1 MKRIKKISRRM
12 LSFIMVLVLVT
23 SLVTS
28 LSSKLVK
35 AENYV
40 TVESKSG
47 YFYVTIVDDTTG
59 KSDKIKV
66 NVNLAGTFT
75 GKNKNCTTAKTTVS
89 ATLDGN
95 RGGNF
100 NLNVNNSN
108 TKKGLYYTQNNNY
121 AIAAIGLS
129 FTVPEHTSYQWTEVD
144 NPSGKC
150 SVHNSISGVQTKPV
164 YANFDTHE
172 TTGKN
177 KNFIAAVNL
186 MNMGINRSEG
196 TKHINIIIHIA
207 RNRYSVKYYL
217 DGGHFASDYNTLHT
231 ASDGR
236 TQKKNPTSVTDGGDV
251 GYTNSYFY
259 VEHPMKLGYTFKGW
273 NITEMDD
280 DTHCITVSSG
290 VYYCN
295 TASVNTLTTAGLKDS
310 TYIPYSFKSLR
321 KTAGTVSFSAL
332 FLPNV
337 YRVKYHGNGAVSG
350 QMTDTE
356 FKYNTEGNLAANSYV
371 RTGYKFLG
379 WSTNKNAAKPEY
391 INGQSVKNLTS
402 KADDIVTLYAVWSKN
417 DSQLSKSNALKNI
430 EKLLKVNIVKVDEE
444 DTQKTLN
451 ATFDVYE
458 WSAKAGDG
466 YGAYK
471 KNPSFSIDSNKEYK
485 FTYTSDNQGKFKI
498 KETSVEAPYVNAGDE
513 AEIDILKSGID
524 IPFYENTMVE
534 EDKGVFIIGVGY
546 EKGDIVRD
554 NADRDSAN
562 YYFAKTANT
571 GKELHRAAYWQKL
584 DSSYEKYE
592 RLIAGAGKW
601 DATDTYAR
609 TFSIEF
615 SNKEKSVGLEFGLRK
630 KNPRGSLLNGAEFNV
645 YYADDKS
652 FCRVMGFDGTKYN
665 TSYDEQGK
673 LIVLDSRYIPL
684 DETQTHAVNV
694 DATHKTLEFIVR
706 EDKAPD
712 NYKKIDDFNVKA
724 YASYNNEEKEWIVD
738 YLIATFSDGST
749 QKIDNGGVFDN
760 DQLIDEPYELNL
772 TVVKKGDKGNYKT
785 SDLAG
790 AEYTVYADETL
801 TQPVTVIKIGNDGK
815 GKAEGLDLK
824 DYWLKETK
832 APASGKYKLSD
843 EVRHVKVTPNGTQ
856 TVYDYEAE
864 FEEDEDCG
872 MLRVHK
878 VDTEGNEVNGAG
890 FTLYEYPEGI
900 SEEEIPFYNCTEL
913 NVISTA
919 TVTDG
924 YATFTDIP
932 FGDYILAETIVPN
945 GWKKAPNQKV
955 TLTIENKGNSE
966 YTAAFTTV
974 LEEKEEFRTKIL
986 KVDATDNHKLSG
998 AVFKIYDITT
1008 GAYLKQTLVTS
1019 DEEGNAIETEEDA
1032 LYTTDEDGLI
1042 IADGLMKHSYRIEEV
1057 SAPEGYVLDSEPQ
1070 VIIISDGKESGID
1083 EDGIPYYEATF
1094 KDNKTETTFT
1104 KVDITTKQEIIGG
1117 KYHVEDLEGNIIDEW
1132 TGDGKTHK
1140 VYGLIPGNTY
1150 LFHEEAAPDG
1160 YTIASDVE
1168 FTVKE
1173 DGTVTEVVM
1182 EDDYIKVDLSKVDIT
1197 SDEELPGAVL
1207 ELYDSENN
1215 LIETWISKA
1224 TPHRIERIKVGTYTL
1239 VEKSAPKGYLVAD
1252 SITFEVGETGEVQ
1265 TVVMKDD
1272 YTKTEFIKLASDT
1285 AEPLVGCVLQ
1295 ILDSN
1300 KNIVTVGG
1308 KKAEWTTDG
1317 TPYEID
1323 YLTAGETYYLH
1334 EVSAPSD
1341 YQLADDIEFIAGK
1354 PWTDGKSQTDKD
1366 YNIPSGSEYE
1376 DQGGNVVNYDDGVI
1390 NVPESLTENEPETS
1404 EPESEDDSDIT
1415 DGDVEEVDVDDLDIT
1430 RDDDSEYTGELIS
1443 ITMLD
1448 KPKLVSIL
1456 KKTDAGDLLEG
1467 AELELIEDATGNVL
1481 YSFTTSANVDS
1492 VFKLKNGKYTIH
1504 EKYAPENYEL
1514 AEDIHF
1520 EVTDDTTEVEYEMT
1534 DKYIGSSLKVIKL
1547 DENTKKPIEGVEFT
1561 LIGESGLKLKAST
1574 DANGEVTF
1582 GMKDGRPILP
1592 PQKYTLTENST
1603 QKGYSLLKDSIE
1615 VELPLKLTKAEAE
1628 AEGAD
1633 LSQAKWDR
1641 DNEVYRFFDLTYQVS
1656 DGATLQLPSTGYNNL
1671 KYGLLAGAGI
1681 MVLVGLYFGIKHLK
1695 RSFW

>member
-1 MKRIKKISRRM
+1 MKKFNNISRRLFAFVM
-12 LSFIMVLVLVT
+12 TLVLT
-23 SLVTS
+23 ISLFHNYAMAADSDYITVDNKS
-28 LSSKLVK
+28 GHF
-35 AENYV
+35 YV
-40 TVESKSG
+40 TVK
-47 YFYVTIVDDTTG
+47 DDTTG
-59 KSDKIKV
+59 KSDRIRID
-66 NVNLAGTFT
+66 VNLGDKL
-75 GKNKNCTTAKTTVS
+75 GGSKQNHTTAETTVS
-89 ATLDGN
+89 AKINGN
-95 RGGNF
+95 KGSNY
-100 NLNVNNSN
+100 NLTVNNTY
-108 TKKGLYYTQNNNY
+108 TKSGLYYTAKGNY
-121 AIAAIGLS
+121 AIAIIGVS
-129 FTVPEHTSYQWTEVD
+129 FRVPAHTSYQRLETD
-144 NPSGKC
+144 KTSGKC
-150 SVHNSISGVQTKPV
+150 SVYNSVSGARTSPV
-164 YANFDTHE
+164 YTDIDTHE
-172 TTGKN
+172 TSEKT
-177 KNFIAAVNL
+177 KNFILAVNL
-186 MNMGINRSEG
+186 MNMGINLDHGEIH
-196 TKHINIIIHIA
+196 TNMTVHIA
-207 RNRYSVKYYL
+207 RNSYTVKYDL
-217 DGGHFASDYNTLHT
+217 KGGSFASGYNTAHT
-231 ASDGR
+231 AADGR
-236 TQKKNPTSVTDGGDV
+236 TQKKNPTTVTDGGDK
-251 GYTNSYFY
+251 GFTNTYFY
-259 VEHPMKLGYTFKGW
+259 VEHPAKTGYTFTGW
-273 NITEMDD
+273 NISGMDN
-280 DTHCITVSSG
+280 DTHGIGTSNG
-290 VYYCN
+290 IYYCN
-295 TASVNTLTTAGLKDS
+295 TTTVNTATTPTLKDS

-321 KTAGTVSFSAL
+321 RTAGTVNFAAMYV
-332 FLPNV
+332 PNT
-337 YRVKYHGNGAVSG
+337 YYVKYDGNGATAG
-350 QMTDTE
+350 QMTKTELKYDTA
-356 FKYNTEGNLAANSYV
+356 GNLAANRYAKV
-371 RTGYKFLG
+371 GYKFLG
-379 WSTNKNAAKPEY
+379 WSTNKNAAATKY
-391 INGQSVKNLTS
+391 ANGQSVKNLTS
-402 KADDIVTLYAVWSKN
+402 KADDTVTLYAVWQKN
-417 DSQLSKSNALKNI
+417 NSSLSDSNVLKNV
-430 EKLLKVNIVKVDEE
+430 EKILKVNVVKVDEE
-444 DTQKTLN
+444 DSEKTLN
-451 ATFDVYE
+451 AAFDVYE
-458 WSAKAGDG
+458 WSAQAGDG

-471 KNPSFSIDSNKEYK
+471 KTPSFSIDSNREYK

-513 AEIDILKSGID
+513 AEIDMSKDCID
-524 IPFYENTMVE
+524 IPFYENTMVD
-534 EDKGVFIIGVGY
+534 EDKGVFIMGMGY

-554 NADRDSAN
+554 SADKDSAT
-562 YYFAKTANT
+562 YYLAKVANT
-571 GKELHRAAYWQKL
+571 GKELQRAAYWQKL
-584 DSSYEKYE
+584 NSSYEKYD
-592 RLIAGAGKW
+592 RLIAGAGEW
-601 DATDTYAR
+601 DAADTYAR

-615 SNKEKSVGLEFGLRK
+615 SNKEKSAGLIFGLRK
-630 KNPRGSLLNGAEFNV
+630 KNPRGSLLEGAEFNV
-645 YYADDKS
+645 YYADDGS
-652 FCRVMGFDGTKYN
+652 FCRTMGPNMGAYTTRHDA
-665 TSYDEQGK
+665 QGR
-673 LIVLDSRYIPL
+673 LLLPEDREIPI
-684 DETQTHAVNV
+684 DNRQSHAVNA
-694 DATHKTLEFIVR
+694 DATHKTLELIVK
-706 EDKAPD
+706 EDKTPD
-712 NYKKIDDFNVKA
+712 HYKKIDDFKVKA
-724 YASYNNEEKEWIVD
+724 YASYDSIKGRWVVD
-738 YLIATFSDGST
+738 YLIATYSDGSI
-749 QKIDNGGVFDN
+749 QRINNEEVFDS
-760 DQLIDEPYELNL
+760 DQLIDKPYELNL

-785 SDLAG
+785 ADLAG
-790 AEYTVYADETL
+790 AEYTVYADEAL
-801 TQPVTVIKIGNDGK
+801 TQPVTFIEIGNNGK

-832 APASGKYKLSD
+832 APVSGKFKLSD

-856 TVYDYEAE
+856 TVYDYAAE
-864 FEEDEDCG
+864 YQEDEDCG
-872 MLRVHK
+872 MLKVHK

-955 TLTIENKGNSE
+955 TLTTENKGNSE

-974 LEEKEEFRTKIL
+974 VEEKEEFRTKIL
-986 KVDATDNHKLSG
+986 KVDATDNHKLSR

-1083 EDGIPYYEATF
+1083 EDNVPYYKVTF
-1094 KDNKTETTFT
+1094 KDHKTETTFT
-1104 KVDITTKQEIIGG
+1104 KVDITTKQEITGG

-1132 TGDGKTHK
+1132 TGDGKPHK
-1140 VYGLIPGNTY
+1140 VYGLILGNTY

-1215 LIETWISKA
+1215 LIETWVSTTI
-1224 TPHRIERIKVGTYTL
+1224 PHRIERLKVGTYTL
-1239 VEKSAPKGYLVAD
+1239 VEKSAPKGYLVAG
-1252 SITFEVGETGEVQ
+1252 SVTFEVGETGEVQ

-1285 AEPLVGCVLQ
+1285 AEPLAGCVLQ

-1300 KNIVTVGG
+1300 KNVVTVNG

-1341 YQLADDIEFIAGK
+1341 YQLADDIEFVAGK

-1390 NVPESLTENEPETS
+1390 DVPESVTENEPETS
-1404 EPESEDDSDIT
+1404 EPETEDDSDIT
-1415 DGDVEEVDVDDLDIT
+1415 DGDAHEVEVDDLDIPE
-1430 RDDDSEYTGELIS
+1430 DDDSEYTGELIS

-1520 EVTDDTTEVEYEMT
+1520 EVTDDTTEIEYEMI

-1547 DENTKKPIEGVEFT
+1547 DGNTKKPIEGVEFT
-1561 LIGESGLKLKAST
+1561 LKGESGLKLKART
-1574 DANGEVTF
+1574 DANGEITF
-1582 GMKDGRPILP
+1582 GMKDGKPTLP
-1592 PQKYTLTENST
+1592 PQKYTLTETST
-1603 QKGYSLLKDSIE
+1603 KEGYSLLKDPIV

-1695 RSFW
+1695 RSFWR